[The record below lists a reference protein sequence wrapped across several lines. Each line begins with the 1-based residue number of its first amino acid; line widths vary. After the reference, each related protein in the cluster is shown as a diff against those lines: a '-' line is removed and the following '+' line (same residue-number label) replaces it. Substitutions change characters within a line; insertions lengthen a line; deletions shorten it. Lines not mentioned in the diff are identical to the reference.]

1 MIDLLYK
8 DFVLLEK
15 RFHDTQNY
23 SLTGKALV
31 QESLFNEVAGS
42 KRLQHS

>member
-23 SLTGKALV
+23 F
-31 QESLFNEVAGS
+31 QLFRYYL
-42 KRLQHS
+42 KFC